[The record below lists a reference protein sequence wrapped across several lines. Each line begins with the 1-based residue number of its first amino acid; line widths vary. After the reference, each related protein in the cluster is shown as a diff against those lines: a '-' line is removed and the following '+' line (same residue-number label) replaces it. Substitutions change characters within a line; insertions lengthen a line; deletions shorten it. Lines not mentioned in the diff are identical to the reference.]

1 MLGALL
7 AASVL
12 GGVLLRDMGTG
23 WLALPV
29 AACVSLTVLAL
40 RPGRATAVAL
50 ALVLCAAGIGFWRA
64 APIPRLAAP
73 EPLVTARE
81 FSGTVQ
87 DIPRRYPGYT
97 RVTVALDTPVSA
109 LVVAQLP
116 RDQRVAQG
124 DVVVLTGRFLPR
136 PSHTQPGAVGTVVV
150 KRARV
155 LGNEAPAWQRL
166 RTRLVRGIVARIER
180 AVPRPAGPFVA
191 GVLTGDD
198 GGMTETTVRAF
209 RAAGFSHLTAV
220 SGWNVTVVG
229 AVVAVLTGRG
239 RLPRRWVLLVN
250 LGAVWAFAYLV
261 GMEPSVTRAAL
272 MATLALLALWRGRPR
287 DVVTALAWSAALMVL
302 IQPAIRFHAGFQ
314 LSVASTAALVAIMP
328 RVAGGPR
335 WLALIATP
343 LAAQLAATPLLLH
356 HFGQYSLVA
365 PVGNALVAPL
375 IPAVMAGGVAVVL
388 ASLVHPVLADAAG
401 ILAWIPAQATVA
413 VAEWCARIEWSS
425 GLAPSLDR
433 SAVVVVYLLLAAA
446 YVLASWRWPRWG
458 PARGASLP
466 GTV

>member
-7 AASVL
+7 GAAVL
-12 GGVLLRDMGTG
+12 GGALLRDLGAG
-23 WLALPV
+23 WLALPL
-29 AACVSLTVLAL
+29 AASVSLTVLAL
-40 RPGRATAVAL
+40 RPGRATVV
-50 ALVLCAAGIGFWRA
+50 ALVLVLGAAGIGFWRA
-64 APIPRLAAP
+64 APISPPAVP
-73 EPLVTARE
+73 EPLITARE
-81 FSGTVQ
+81 FSGTVK

-97 RVTVALDTPVSA
+97 RVTVALDTPVPA
-109 LVVAQLP
+109 LVIAQLP

-124 DVVVLTGRFLPR
+124 DVVALTGSFRAR
-136 PSHTQPGAVGTVVV
+136 PSHTQPEAAGTVVV
-150 KRARV
+150 KQVRV
-155 LGNEAPAWQRL
+155 LRNEAPAWQRL
-166 RTRLVRGIVARIER
+166 RTWLVRGIVTRIER

-287 DVVTALAWSAALMVL
+287 DAVTALAWSAAIMVL
-302 IQPAIRFHAGFQ
+302 VQPAIRFHAGFQ
-314 LSVASTAALVAIMP
+314 LSVASTAALLAVMP

-335 WLALIATP
+335 WPGLIATP

-356 HFGQYSLVA
+356 HFGQYSLVG

-375 IPAVMAGGVAVVL
+375 IPAVMAGGVGVVL
-388 ASLVHPVLADAAG
+388 ASLIHPALAESAG

-425 GLAPSLDR
+425 GLAPTLGRDG
-433 SAVVVVYLLLAAA
+433 VVVVYLLLAAA
-446 YVLASWRWPRWG
+446 YALASWRWPRWG
-458 PARGASLP
+458 PASGAHLP
-466 GTV
+466 GAV